1 MKTLVAKQLPG
12 NERTWYVI
20 DAQGLNLGRLAT
32 KLAHLLSGRDQVDFT
47 PHIDN
52 GAYVVVTNVAGI
64 AVTGKKEAVKMYRS
78 HSQYLGGLKETTLG
92 DMRKKNPSHIVKHA
106 VLGMLPKNKL
116 QAHMIERL
124 KLVNGATHQYEA
136 QKPQTITLA

>member
-12 NERTWYVI
+12 NERKWFVV
-20 DAQGLNLGRLAT
+20 DAQGMNLGRLSTSIAR
-32 KLAHLLSGRDQVDFT
+32 LLSGRDQVDFT

-52 GAYVVVTNVAGI
+52 GAYVIVTNINAI
-64 AVTGKKEAVKMYRS
+64 SVTGKKEAVKMYRS

-92 DMRKKNPSHIVKHA
+92 DMRKKNPAHILRHA
-106 VLGMLPKNKL
+106 VTGMLPKNKL
-116 QAHMIERL
+116 QSAMIERL
-124 KLVNGATHQYEA
+124 KLVDGVAHQYEA

>member
-12 NERTWYVI
+12 NERKWFIV
-20 DAQGLNLGRLAT
+20 DAQGMNLWRLSTSIAR
-32 KLAHLLSGRDQVDFT
+32 LLSGRDQVDFT

-52 GAYVVVTNVAGI
+52 GAYVIVTNINAI
-64 AVTGKKEAVKMYRS
+64 SVTGKKEAVKMYRS

-92 DMRKKNPSHIVKHA
+92 DMRKKNPAHILRHA
-106 VLGMLPKNKL
+106 VTGMLPKNKL
-116 QAHMIERL
+116 QSAMIERL
-124 KLVNGATHQYEA
+124 KLVDGSAHQYEA